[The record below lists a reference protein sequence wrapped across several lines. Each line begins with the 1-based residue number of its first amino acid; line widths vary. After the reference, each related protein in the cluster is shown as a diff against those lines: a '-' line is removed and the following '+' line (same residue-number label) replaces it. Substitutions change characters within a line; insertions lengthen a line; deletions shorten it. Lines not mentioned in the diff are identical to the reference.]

1 MSPDVINLVCP
12 GCGSPISSNLKEC
25 EYCGRPLV
33 IQNFKTIV
41 DMDKPLTNK
50 YVNEYRK
57 ILANDPYNP
66 EINKAMGLGLLKL
79 GLYDQ
84 AIEMF
89 DKASTYDLT
98 DSDTLFFSAIA
109 LLRGKRPAFVKR
121 NDIDAA
127 MQKIEAAKAIECKG
141 VYDYMMAVIKYDY
154 FRRKG
159 FKINPDYTGH
169 LALADEAG
177 YSDADVDELN
187 SILGFDSRNLP
198 EVD

>member
-12 GCGSPISSNLKEC
+12 GCGSPINSNLKEC

-127 MQKIEAAKAIECKG
+127 MQKMISRSKRKYLKA
-141 VYDYMMAVIKYDY
+141 
-154 FRRKG
+154 
-159 FKINPDYTGH
+159 
-169 LALADEAG
+169 L
-177 YSDADVDELN
+177 
-187 SILGFDSRNLP
+187 
-198 EVD
+198 